1 MSLLNVFEFVFPV
14 VGGHYDVVGGHY
26 DKNKDFI
33 VKNIF
38 GTCLSISN
46 DIFLTAG
53 HVIKE
58 IEEENLSLSIG
69 KIANK
74 EALHYSVLTY
84 EILSDFDL
92 AIIRTGSKLSDVN
105 QFKWELTELAMLDEV
120 RTVGFPHALDFSRGE
135 IYIRSFMGYVVSTS
149 EFYRLESS
157 PRSYELSFIA
167 PKGLSGAPLFSS
179 SKIFPPLKG
188 YVIGNSHIKIPILR
202 EAEKEADEDVTRI
215 IESYEWSTFGVA
227 IQVGSITNIESEIL
241 NGSLFKF
248 LEKNNLMLDPSISKI
263 IR

>member
-14 VGGHYDVVGGHY
+14 VGGYY
-26 DKNKDFI
+26 DKKKDFI

-38 GTCLSISN
+38 GTCFSISS

-69 KIANK
+69 KKANK
-74 EALHYSVLTY
+74 GALHCSVSKY

-92 AIIRTGSKLSDVN
+92 AIIKTSSKLPDVN
-105 QFKWELTELAMLDEV
+105 QFKWELSELAMLDEV
-120 RTVGFPHALDFSRGE
+120 RTVGFPHAIDFNRGE
-135 IYIRSFMGYVVSTS
+135 IDIRSFMGYIVSTS
-149 EFYRLESS
+149 EFYRLKAS

-179 SKIFPPLKG
+179 SKIYPPLKG

-202 EAEKEADEDVTRI
+202 DVEKEVDKDVTRI

-248 LEKNNLMLDPSISKI
+248 LEKNNLMLDPRISKI